1 MTMLIKGEKIPAH
14 IGVIM
19 DGNGRWAQMRGL
31 SRVEGHR
38 QGARRTRDIID
49 AAINIG
55 VDVLTL
61 YAFSIENWNR
71 PKMEVDTL
79 MGLLEHYLMDE
90 VEELIRER
98 AIIFRMIGDRNRLPA
113 KIQELVKDIETR
125 TVNNEGMIL
134 VPAISYGGKDEVIRA
149 FRKIIDS
156 GTPVEDI
163 DDKMVDHNLD
173 TSGLPPVDL
182 IIRTSGEKRVSNFLL
197 WQGAYAEFYFTET
210 LWPDFTS
217 EEFLQAIGDYQKRER
232 RYGEINQGGII

>member
-1 MTMLIKGEKIPAH
+1 MLIKGEKIPAH